1 MFPNPANE
9 VLTIR
14 LTKTD
19 VILMILDGS
28 GRTIDTRK
36 INDRD
41 RIQLD
46 LSDYA
51 NGTYTVVI
59 SNETTRTVN
68 H

>member
-1 MFPNPANE
+1 
-9 VLTIR
+9 
-14 LTKTD
+14 
-19 VILMILDGS
+19 MILDGS

-36 INDRD
+36 INDSD
-41 RIQLD
+41 RIQID

-59 SNETTRTVN
+59 SNESTRTVKPLVIA